1 MPTYVYECKVCT
13 PPVLWELVQSMKDE
27 PVQVCPYCGKDSAKR
42 ILQSPALT
50 ADATPNRTGNKVPPR
65 KAQPNWEKG
74 RAGEHRA
81 DGSFVP
87 YRKADGSTIPIK
99 EFTDNRSKYEGML
112 RDKEK
117 RKSTIK

>member
-13 PPVLWELVQSMKDE
+13 PPALWELVQSMKDE
-27 PVQVCPYCGKDSAKR
+27 PVKVCPHCGKDSAKR

>member
-1 MPTYVYECKVCT
+1 MPTYVYECKGCT
-13 PPVLWELVQSMKDE
+13 PPSLWELVQSMKDE
-27 PVQVCPYCGKDSAKR
+27 PVKVCPHCGKDSAQR
-42 ILQSPALT
+42 IRQSPALT
-50 ADATPNRTGNKVPPR
+50 AAATPNRTGNKVPPR

-74 RAGEHRA
+74 KAGEHRA

>member
-27 PVQVCPYCGKDSAKR
+27 PVKVCPHCGKDSAKR

-74 RAGEHRA
+74 KAGEHRA

-99 EFTDNRSKYEGML
+99 ESTDNRSKYEGML

>member
-27 PVQVCPYCGKDSAKR
+27 PVKVCPHCGKDSAKR

-99 EFTDNRSKYEGML
+99 EFTDNRSKDEGML

>member
-1 MPTYVYECKVCT
+1 MPTYVYECKGCT
-13 PPVLWELVQSMKDE
+13 PPSLWELVQSMKDE
-27 PVQVCPYCGKDSAKR
+27 PVKVCPHCGKDSAKR

-74 RAGEHRA
+74 KAGEHRA

>member
-1 MPTYVYECKVCT
+1 MPTYVYECKGCT
-13 PPVLWELVQSMKDE
+13 PPSLWELVQSMKDE
-27 PVQVCPYCGKDSAKR
+27 PVKVCPHCGKDSAKR

-50 ADATPNRTGNKVPPR
+50 ADATPNRERNKIPPR
-65 KAQPNWEKG
+65 RAQPNWEKG

-99 EFTDNRSKYEGML
+99 EFADNRSKYEGLL
-112 RDKEK
+112 RD
-117 RKSTIK
+117 RKNRQSTTN

>member
-1 MPTYVYECKVCT
+1 MPTYVYECKGCT
-13 PPVLWELVQSMKDE
+13 PPLLWELVQSMRDE
-27 PVQVCPYCGKDSAKR
+27 PVKVCPQCGKDSAKR

-50 ADATPNRTGNKVPPR
+50 ADAVPSTRNKIPPR
-65 KAQPNWEKG
+65 KANPTWEKQV
-74 RAGEHRA
+74 AGEHRN

-87 YRKADGSTIPIK
+87 YRKADGKTIPIK

>member
-1 MPTYVYECKVCT
+1 MPTYVYECKECYF
-13 PPVLWELVQSMKDE
+13 LWELVQGMKDE
-27 PVQVCPYCGKDSAKR
+27 PVKVCTECGLSSAKR

-50 ADATPNRTGNKVPPR
+50 ADATPNRGRNKIPPR

-74 RAGEHRA
+74 RAGEHRR

-99 EFTDNRSKYEGML
+99 EFTDNRSKYEGLL
-112 RDKEK
+112 RD
-117 RKSTIK
+117 RKNRQSTTN

>member
-27 PVQVCPYCGKDSAKR
+27 PVKVCPHCGKDSAKR

-74 RAGEHRA
+74 KAGEHRA

-87 YRKADGSTIPIK
+87 YRKADGSPIPIK

>member
-13 PPVLWELVQSMKDE
+13 PPLLWELVQSMKDE
-27 PVQVCPYCGKDSAKR
+27 PVKVCADWGLSSAKR

-50 ADATPNRTGNKVPPR
+50 ADATPNRRNKIPPR

-74 RAGEHRA
+74 RAGEHRS

-99 EFTDNRSKYEGML
+99 EFTDNRSKYEGLL
-112 RDKEK
+112 RD
-117 RKSTIK
+117 RKNRQSTTN

>member
-1 MPTYVYECKVCT
+1 MPTYVYECKDVKCYS
-13 PPVLWELVQSMKDE
+13 LWELVQSMKDE
-27 PVQVCPYCGKDSAKR
+27 PNGVCPECGKDSGKR

-50 ADATPNRTGNKVPPR
+50 ADATPNRERNKIPPR
-65 KAQPNWEKG
+65 RAEPNWEKG

-99 EFTDNRSKYEGML
+99 EFTDNRSKYEGLL
-112 RDKEK
+112 RD
-117 RKSTIK
+117 RKNRQSTTN